1 MVVSDGL
8 EDWFPHI
15 LPDSKKMVYIG
26 YPAGT
31 PTHGP
36 RNVNIEIKLVAI
48 DHGDAA
54 ASQKTLVKAIGG
66 QGTMNV
72 DSWAPDSMRFAYVVY
87 EVLP

>member
-15 LPDSKKMVYIG
+15 SPDGKKMVYIG

-31 PTHGP
+31 PTHDP
-36 RNVNIEIKLVAI
+36 RNVQIEINLAAI
-48 DHGDAA
+48 DHGDVA

-72 DSWAPDSMRFAYVVY
+72 NSWAPDSMRFAYVVY
-87 EVLP
+87 DVLP